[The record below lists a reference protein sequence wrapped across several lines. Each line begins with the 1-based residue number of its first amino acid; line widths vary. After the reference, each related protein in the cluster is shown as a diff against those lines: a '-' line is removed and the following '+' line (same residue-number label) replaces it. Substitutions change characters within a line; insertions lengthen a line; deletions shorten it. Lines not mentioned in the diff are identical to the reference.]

1 MVDSQVQPDNHKA
14 SFGTGGLTFAR
25 ISNQGR
31 TSLANPSPE
40 GRAESRIP
48 KRILVRLWNL
58 ENDGF
63 EITPTVDIS
72 SHGAQVVSRLVWQP
86 NEQLLVQSIRGNLYS
101 RARVAHY
108 RSLTYDSYMVGLHLH
123 HPTQDW
129 KTSVN
134 LQNLS
139 RTADTSLQLQS
150 VNPHEVLTELC
161 ALLEEYAPTWYTEK
175 QRDRA
180 LAAQRLPT
188 EVLLELVALLEEYA
202 PTWYTEKQRDRAL
215 AALRALGLLD

>member
-1 MVDSQVQPDNHKA
+1 MEP
-14 SFGTGGLTFAR
+14 
-25 ISNQGR
+25 GR
-31 TSLANPSPE
+31 KSLANPPPQ

-101 RARVAHY
+101 QARVAHY

-134 LQNLS
+134 LQKLS
-139 RTADTSLQLQS
+139 KAPSTSQQPQS
-150 VNPHEVLTELC
+150 VNPNEVLMELC

-180 LAAQRLPT
+180 LAARRVPT

-215 AALRALGLLD
+215 AALRALELLD

>member
-1 MVDSQVQPDNHKA
+1 MV
-14 SFGTGGLTFAR
+14 
-25 ISNQGR
+25 
-31 TSLANPSPE
+31 NPPPE
-40 GRAESRIP
+40 GRTESRIP

-86 NEQLLVQSIRGNLYS
+86 NEQLLVQSVRGNLYS

-134 LQNLS
+134 LQKLS
-139 RTADTSLQLQS
+139 KASNTSEQLHS
-150 VNPHEVLTELC
+150 VNPDAVNPNEVLMELC

-180 LAAQRLPT
+180 LAARRLPT

-202 PTWYTEKQRDRAL
+202 PTWYTDKQRDRAL
-215 AALRALGLLD
+215 AALRALELLD

>member
-1 MVDSQVQPDNHKA
+1 M
-14 SFGTGGLTFAR
+14 
-25 ISNQGR
+25 
-31 TSLANPSPE
+31 ANPSPE

-86 NEQLLVQSIRGNLYS
+86 NEQLLVQSVRGNLYS

-129 KTSVN
+129 KASVN
-134 LQNLS
+134 LQKLS
-139 RTADTSLQLQS
+139 RTADTSLPLQS
-150 VNPHEVLTELC
+150 VNPHDVLTELC
-161 ALLEEYAPTWYTEK
+161 ALLEKYAPTWYTEK

>member
-1 MVDSQVQPDNHKA
+1 MP
-14 SFGTGGLTFAR
+14 
-25 ISNQGR
+25 
-31 TSLANPSPE
+31 NPPPE
-40 GRAESRIP
+40 VRAESRIS

-101 RARVAHY
+101 QARVVHY

-134 LQNLS
+134 LQKLPKAAN
-139 RTADTSLQLQS
+139 TSQQPQS
-150 VNPHEVLTELC
+150 VNPNEVLMELS
-161 ALLEEYAPTWYTEK
+161 ALLEEYAPTWYTER

-180 LAAQRLPT
+180 LAARRLPT
-188 EVLLELVALLEEYA
+188 EALLELVALLEEYA
-202 PTWYTEKQRDRAL
+202 PTWYSEKQRDRAL
-215 AALRALGLLD
+215 AALRALELLD

>member
-1 MVDSQVQPDNHKA
+1 M
-14 SFGTGGLTFAR
+14 
-25 ISNQGR
+25 
-31 TSLANPSPE
+31 ANPPPE
-40 GRAESRIP
+40 GRAESRIS

-58 ENDGF
+58 ENEGF
-63 EITPTVDIS
+63 EITPTVNIS

-134 LQNLS
+134 LQKLS
-139 RTADTSLQLQS
+139 KAANTSQQPQS
-150 VNPHEVLTELC
+150 VNPNEVLVELC

-175 QRDRA
+175 QRDTA
-180 LAAQRLPT
+180 LAARRLPT
-188 EVLLELVALLEEYA
+188 QALLELVALLEEYA
-202 PTWYTEKQRDRAL
+202 PTWYTEERRDRAL
-215 AALRALGLLD
+215 AALRALELLD

>member
-1 MVDSQVQPDNHKA
+1 M
-14 SFGTGGLTFAR
+14 
-25 ISNQGR
+25 
-31 TSLANPSPE
+31 ANPPPE
-40 GRAESRIP
+40 LRAESRIP

-86 NEQLLVQSIRGNLYS
+86 NEQLLVQSIRGHLYS
-101 RARVAHY
+101 RARVVHY

-134 LQNLS
+134 LQKV
-139 RTADTSLQLQS
+139 S
-150 VNPHEVLTELC
+150 VNPNEVLMELC
-161 ALLEEYAPTWYTEK
+161 TLLEKYAPTWYTEK

-180 LAAQRLPT
+180 LAAGRLPT
-188 EVLLELVALLEEYA
+188 EALLELVALLEEYA
-202 PTWYTEKQRDRAL
+202 PTWYTEKQHDRAL
-215 AALRALGLLD
+215 AALRALELLD

>member
-1 MVDSQVQPDNHKA
+1 
-14 SFGTGGLTFAR
+14 
-25 ISNQGR
+25 
-31 TSLANPSPE
+31 LANPSPE

-108 RSLTYDSYMVGLHLH
+108 RSLRYDSYMVGLHLH

-134 LQNLS
+134 LQKLS
-139 RTADTSLQLQS
+139 KTAHTSPQLQS
-150 VNPHEVLTELC
+150 VNPNEVLTELC

-180 LAAQRLPT
+180 LAARRLPT

-215 AALRALGLLD
+215 AALRAPGLLD

>member
-1 MVDSQVQPDNHKA
+1 M
-14 SFGTGGLTFAR
+14 
-25 ISNQGR
+25 
-31 TSLANPSPE
+31 ANPSLE

-86 NEQLLVQSIRGNLYS
+86 NEQLLVQSIGGNLYS

-123 HPTQDW
+123 HPTRDW
-129 KTSVN
+129 KTSVD
-134 LQNLS
+134 LQKLS
-139 RTADTSLQLQS
+139 KTADTSRQLQS
-150 VNPHEVLTELC
+150 VNPDEVLTELC

-175 QRDRA
+175 QRDTA
-180 LAAQRLPT
+180 LAARRLPT

>member
-1 MVDSQVQPDNHKA
+1 M
-14 SFGTGGLTFAR
+14 
-25 ISNQGR
+25 
-31 TSLANPSPE
+31 ANPPPE
-40 GRAESRIP
+40 VRAESRIP

-134 LQNLS
+134 LQKVSKAAN
-139 RTADTSLQLQS
+139 TSQQPQS
-150 VNPHEVLTELC
+150 VNPNEVLMELC
-161 ALLEEYAPTWYTEK
+161 TLLEKYAPTWYTER

-180 LAAQRLPT
+180 LAARRLPT
-188 EVLLELVALLEEYA
+188 EALLELVALLEEYA

-215 AALRALGLLD
+215 AALRALELLD

>member
-1 MVDSQVQPDNHKA
+1 MVDSQTSRTTIKGLRNGRADIRKNLE
-14 SFGTGGLTFAR
+14 TGR
-25 ISNQGR
+25 K
-31 TSLANPSPE
+31 SLANPPPE
-40 GRAESRIP
+40 VRAETRIP

-101 RARVAHY
+101 RARVVHY

-134 LQNLS
+134 LQKLS
-139 RTADTSLQLQS
+139 KAANTSQQPQS
-150 VNPHEVLTELC
+150 VNPNEVLMELC
-161 ALLEEYAPTWYTEK
+161 ALLEEYAPTWYTER

-180 LAAQRLPT
+180 LAARRLPT
-188 EVLLELVALLEEYA
+188 EALLELVALLEEYA

-215 AALRALGLLD
+215 AALRALELLD